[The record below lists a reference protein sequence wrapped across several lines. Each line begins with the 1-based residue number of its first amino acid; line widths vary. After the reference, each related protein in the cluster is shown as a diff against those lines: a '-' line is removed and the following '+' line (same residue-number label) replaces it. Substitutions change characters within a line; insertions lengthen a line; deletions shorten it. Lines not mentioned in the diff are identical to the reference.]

1 MMAEADSGA
10 ARRRSP
16 RIEQRSLA
24 RVKGM
29 GRDGNPLERE
39 GEINQVSS
47 HGIRMTIGAD
57 FPTGTLLEVLN
68 PESGESGQYRVVWAV
83 GAAGGRQMGLELVEG
98 SPTLWGP
105 EASDS

>member
-16 RIEQRSLA
+16 RIEQRIVA

-29 GRDGNPLERE
+29 GRDANPVERD
-39 GEINQVSS
+39 GEIDQFSS
-47 HGIRMTIGAD
+47 HGLRITVGAD
-57 FPTGTLLEVLN
+57 FPAGTLLEVVN

-83 GAAGGRQMGLELVEG
+83 GAAAGRQMGLELVEG

-105 EASDS
+105 EAPDS